1 MSDEAGEGG
10 YITDWIPI
18 TDLLWGRGILAPG
31 GEGNID
37 RIVKGIDLKN
47 KCVLDLG
54 SGAGGGAIKLAR
66 DYGAHVVG
74 LDIEESFIDYSRQ
87 LADEAKCS
95 DRVEFRHVEPGPLP
109 VDEASFDYFYS
120 SGVICHIED
129 KQALFSDAIRVL
141 KPGGWILGYDW
152 FVETP
157 NSVIDDWMKVA
168 GFHLYTT
175 SLQERIDTL
184 RAVGFE
190 NVAGEDA
197 TDWYKHEI
205 VNELELLK
213 GPYFDKAAEATSV
226 DIRDHF
232 VHEWECMN
240 ASLAT
245 GGVKQGYFR
254 ARKPV

>member
-1 MSDEAGEGG
+1 
-10 YITDWIPI
+10 
-18 TDLLWGRGILAPG
+18 
-31 GEGNID
+31 
-37 RIVKGIDLKN
+37 
-47 KCVLDLG
+47 
-54 SGAGGGAIKLAR
+54 
-66 DYGAHVVG
+66 
-74 LDIEESFIDYSRQ
+74 
-87 LADEAKCS
+87 
-95 DRVEFRHVEPGPLP
+95 LP

-205 VNELELLK
+205 ANELELLK